1 MSAHATVRELSE
13 LVDRQ
18 LDDRRRRLVEDHL
31 ASCGGC
37 RERLAG
43 LRRIAAGLGSL
54 PPLEPPAELGRRVEL
69 GVRRVASRVS
79 WNERIEEG
87 LRRSLI
93 QPVLLPV
100 LAVILALTVILYV
113 FSEGLA
119 RREQRGFTRLII
131 ESGAAE
137 VAEPAAEAGESPAAA
152 AEDVAGGLGAAG
164 PGRVVAGRSFD
175 RVDGVWVERGLAGAA
190 PTARFDLTGR
200 RAPRPEGAGPAG
212 TAELSGP
219 AAPAAAEP
227 DPRLAP
233 FAVLGGPVRLELDGV
248 VVEAIFPP
256 TRDQPPDS
264 R

>member
-18 LDDRRRRLVEDHL
+18 LDERRRRALESHLED
-31 ASCGGC
+31 CGRC

-69 GVRRVASRVS
+69 GVRRVAARVS
-79 WNERIEEG
+79 WRERLEGG

-100 LAVILALTVILYV
+100 LAVVLALTVILYV

-119 RREQRGFTRLII
+119 RIESRGTTRLVI
-131 ESGAAE
+131 EPRVEA
-137 VAEPAAEAGESPAAA
+137 PAAPEGGGEPPAPAVI
-152 AEDVAGGLGAAG
+152 ERRVAD
-164 PGRVVAGRSFD
+164 RWFD
-175 RVDGVWVERGLAGAA
+175 RIDGAWVERGLAGKA
-190 PTARFDLTGR
+190 PTARFDLTRG
-200 RAPRPEGAGPAG
+200 GPAERAG
-212 TAELSGP
+212 YEA
-219 AAPAAAEP
+219 
-227 DPRLAP
+227 RLAP
-233 FAVLGGPVRLELDGV
+233 FAVLGGTVRLELDGEI
-248 VVEAIFPP
+248 VEAVFPP
-256 TRDQPPDS
+256 PQAGQPPEPPGGA